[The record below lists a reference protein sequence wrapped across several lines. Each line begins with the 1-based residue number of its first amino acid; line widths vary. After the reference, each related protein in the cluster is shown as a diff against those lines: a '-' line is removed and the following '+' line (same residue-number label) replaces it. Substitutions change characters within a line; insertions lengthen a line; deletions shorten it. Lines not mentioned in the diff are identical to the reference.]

1 MIWMFLCSA
10 PGFLAFGMN
19 SLNRYGLGK
28 IVGSLKSEQK
38 KKNDCLE
45 GWE

>member
-1 MIWMFLCSA
+1 VIWMSLCSD

-19 SLNRYGLGK
+19 SLNQYGLGK

-38 KKNDCLE
+38 KKKDCLE

>member
-1 MIWMFLCSA
+1 MVLCSD
-10 PGFLAFGMN
+10 PGFLAAGMN

-28 IVGSLKSEQK
+28 MVGFLKSEQK
-38 KKNDCLE
+38 KKKDCLA

>member
-1 MIWMFLCSA
+1 VIWMSLCSA

-28 IVGSLKSEQK
+28 MVGFLKSE